1 LEKIMAQNQMQAPD
15 NLFYIRLTIDEVN
28 KNPNAK
34 NILKMQQSINAL
46 RKSSGMGESIIEDG
60 IIGKE
65 TMRAVKDF
73 RDYDEKVSSFKVSEA
88 LQERRMP
95 FFKKE
100 KDKY

>member
-1 LEKIMAQNQMQAPD
+1 MAQNQMQAPD

-34 NILKMQQSINAL
+34 NILKMQQSIFCHYATTRSL
-46 RKSSGMGESIIEDG
+46 HLILSH
-60 IIGKE
+60 
-65 TMRAVKDF
+65 
-73 RDYDEKVSSFKVSEA
+73 YDEKVSSFKVSEA

>member
-1 LEKIMAQNQMQAPD
+1 
-15 NLFYIRLTIDEVN
+15 
-28 KNPNAK
+28 
-34 NILKMQQSINAL
+34 
-46 RKSSGMGESIIEDG
+46 MGKGIIEDG
-60 IIGKE
+60 VIGKE